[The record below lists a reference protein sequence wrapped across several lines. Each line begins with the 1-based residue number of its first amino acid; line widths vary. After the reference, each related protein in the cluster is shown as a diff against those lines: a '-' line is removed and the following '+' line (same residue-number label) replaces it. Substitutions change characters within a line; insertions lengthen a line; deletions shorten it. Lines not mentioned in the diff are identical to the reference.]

1 MRSRKKILTH
11 SLVLMSYETESTY
24 VTMALH
30 IPTMTPKTHSL
41 EPCLESRRKTILT
54 EATA

>member
-24 VTMALH
+24 VTMALR
-30 IPTMTPKTHSL
+30 IPAMTPKTHRL
-41 EPCLESRRKTILT
+41 EPCVESRRKTVLA
-54 EATA
+54 EVTA